1 MRSDLDVADLLAETT
16 DGARLDQLRAQGL
29 ADLRGLEWVM
39 EQAQD
44 LVHDDP
50 KAAEDLGRLC
60 GLAAAQLDLPPVA
73 AQVCYL
79 QARIITE
86 RGDLEGGLRL
96 IGQAR
101 QEWLRAGRPVAA
113 LRTDLGRMQ
122 ILDDLGRH
130 ADALAVGESL
140 LTATAAIAAEEPER
154 ELALAVRAHAIDNMG
169 AAYGFTGQHER
180 ALAAYAE
187 AGVEYQRLG
196 LTAEAARPR
205 ANRGIELLA
214 LGRARDALGDLSAAT
229 AAFAAAGDRMFAA
242 KCQGHLAQAHQ
253 QLGEVV
259 EALAVLEDARAT
271 LVELGATVE
280 ASRLRLAIADT
291 YLAIGLWPEAEH
303 EAAVAAEALHQ
314 AGMTHD
320 AAVADFIQAEAA
332 LGAAEPERA
341 ERDLARAETAFRTV
355 GDRQFS
361 ARVGLAASEL
371 AALRGQEA
379 QARSLAA
386 EAVDQLRTGG
396 WLPSLASAHL
406 RLADLAREDHD
417 AEQQLA
423 EAGELIASLRLPHL
437 VFQHR
442 LRLARLARRR
452 GDNDQA
458 ETLLVSAIADL
469 GRSAGALPDHAMR
482 TAFRADRLA
491 AYDELV
497 VLLLDRDGR
506 DDGDR
511 ARRLADE
518 SKATTLRDL
527 RAEAVG
533 TWSPAGP
540 ARLGTGRCP
549 RRSGR
554 HLPCVAAGR
563 SPRPS
568 DLPARPRGSARRSG
582 QRASAAA
589 EPGRVGRRAPHR
601 GVDLRPG
608 GSPEDRRRAAWRRP
622 GGVPRRRRGG
632 HRVRAGGSGGP
643 RTPDA
648 GGRAQGAAETGRPS
662 DQWTRFQLGT
672 VFQEAAPAHAAAYHP
687 GPARPTLRPHP
698 ASADP
703 ADRAARARPAAGR
716 PAPAS
721 RAGAVPRPVRRR
733 RLPDRPFR
741 DHRHPDRHR

>member
-130 ADALAVGESL
+130 ADALAVGEAL

-169 AAYGFTGQHER
+169 AAYGLTGQHER

-187 AGVEYQRLG
+187 AGLEYQRLG

-271 LVELGATVE
+271 LIELGATVE

-303 EAAVAAEALHQ
+303 EAAVAAE
-314 AGMTHD
+314 
-320 AAVADFIQAEAA
+320 
-332 LGAAEPERA
+332 
-341 ERDLARAETAFRTV
+341 
-355 GDRQFS
+355 
-361 ARVGLAASEL
+361 
-371 AALRGQEA
+371 
-379 QARSLAA
+379 
-386 EAVDQLRTGG
+386 
-396 WLPSLASAHL
+396 
-406 RLADLAREDHD
+406 
-417 AEQQLA
+417 
-423 EAGELIASLRLPHL
+423 
-437 VFQHR
+437 
-442 LRLARLARRR
+442 
-452 GDNDQA
+452 
-458 ETLLVSAIADL
+458 
-469 GRSAGALPDHAMR
+469 
-482 TAFRADRLA
+482 
-491 AYDELV
+491 
-497 VLLLDRDGR
+497 
-506 DDGDR
+506 
-511 ARRLADE
+511 
-518 SKATTLRDL
+518 
-527 RAEAVG
+527 
-533 TWSPAGP
+533 
-540 ARLGTGRCP
+540 
-549 RRSGR
+549 
-554 HLPCVAAGR
+554 PCI
-563 SPRPS
+563 
-568 DLPARPRGSARRSG
+568 
-582 QRASAAA
+582 
-589 EPGRVGRRAPHR
+589 
-601 GVDLRPG
+601 RPG
-608 GSPEDRRRAAWRRP
+608 
-622 GGVPRRRRGG
+622 
-632 HRVRAGGSGGP
+632 
-643 RTPDA
+643 
-648 GGRAQGAAETGRPS
+648 
-662 DQWTRFQLGT
+662 
-672 VFQEAAPAHAAAYHP
+672 
-687 GPARPTLRPHP
+687 
-698 ASADP
+698 
-703 ADRAARARPAAGR
+703 
-716 PAPAS
+716 
-721 RAGAVPRPVRRR
+721 
-733 RLPDRPFR
+733 
-741 DHRHPDRHR
+741 